1 MSEVVENRVVSM
13 RFDNAEFQAKSKE
26 TINSIKNL
34 ESNLKLDGATIG
46 LDKIKT
52 ALSNF
57 SLSKVV
63 DGAAEAGSGFTNM
76 SVVGISAISELT
88 RRVVDLGLSITQN
101 LGSKLFGPMM
111 EGFGEYQTQMGAVQ
125 TVLTNTAD
133 KGTTLKDVNKA
144 FSELNTYADKT
155 IYNFAEM
162 TRNIG
167 TFTAAGVDLDKAT
180 TSIKGIANLAAGS
193 GSSSQQ
199 ASVAMYQLSQAI
211 AAGTV
216 KLQDWNSVVNA
227 GMGGQLFQKE
237 LQKTAESYGVNVNK
251 LIKENGSFRESLQEG
266 WVTADIL
273 TETLS
278 RFADESTDIG
288 KRLTAAATEVKT
300 VGELFDSIGESIG
313 SGWASLWQIII
324 GDYDEAKIVLTDI
337 FNTFD
342 KVVGRM
348 FDGVITT
355 AESWKEL
362 GGRAKLIDTAR
373 VAFQK
378 LSAIAATVKKALDS
392 LIPPATGQ
400 TLFDLTNKIYD
411 FVNGVSTSRVTMI
424 QLSNILKGITS
435 IFLIFKQAVS
445 GIKSVFE
452 PLKTL
457 IDNAIMKLSE
467 VGYFLNALRESNIVL
482 RATNVIWAKLGGIMN
497 GIVKAFE
504 EVFPVVFHTVDATD
518 TLKNI
523 VIQLVAFVSRII
535 NVVQEPIVT
544 ISKGLFSIYH
554 IIFNIISSFVRA
566 MSQAAFL
573 ATIIKWV
580 GAIASKIASV
590 FINIDET
597 TSKSDTFF
605 KIFSKIVEFLNGAVA
620 LMETIFKGAVSS
632 IDSFFEAFKKSTGID
647 ITGIFNNVVNAL
659 SNLFSTIANGLLNF
673 DVGTAFD
680 SLINKIN
687 DFTKKVNAAM
697 SKYFP
702 SKKIAKETNKI
713 KDNAKQAEESVGPLE
728 KILDIYFNILSK
740 IKGAFSKIADGLRAL
755 GNIIGRIFKSITKNI
770 TAQNFES
777 VAKGGFFILLD
788 IILAKATF
796 FKKSFSKDIG
806 QLIGGDIFEKFKDAL
821 ETIGDIGESVTKVMD
836 QISNTLQTYQTKLKA
851 DALKSIAVSI
861 AILAA
866 SMLILSLID
875 AEKLTASAVAMTE
888 LFAELVGSLALLVKA
903 TKATQTADIPTICL
917 GMIELSAA
925 VFIMALALKMI
936 SKLDPDGVKN
946 GVIAIETLMLGM
958 VLSMK
963 NLSSIQGG
971 IKSST
976 SGLIKLS
983 ASVLI
988 LAIAMKMLSSIDSES
1003 LNASLFATEALLG
1016 GLVLSA
1022 KVLSSL
1028 SGGMK
1033 RATSGMMK
1041 LAVSVVI
1048 LAIAMKTVAKIDP
1061 EALGSSFLV
1070 ITGLLAGLVIAAKL
1084 LASDTKKFSSAT
1096 AGLILMAV
1104 SVNILAGALKKVASL
1119 PSDGVLNAALALSAM
1134 TLVVAYAMKIL
1145 SDMGGKATS
1154 IVAAGVAMAAVINSL
1169 KAIASSIEVL
1179 AKLPTK
1185 AIGISVAA
1193 LVIVLYMMLTL
1204 LKNIGKNVN
1213 VAASASIIVF
1223 GMSLENIASAIEIL
1237 SKLPTKKLAVAT
1249 AAVVILIS
1257 VLSEAMGKIQKM
1269 ATSAFD
1275 AAVISAA
1282 FLLYG
1287 EALKSIASSIEM
1299 IAQLDVSSIAVAT
1312 IALVAIIGVLGL
1324 FTKSVNPGQML
1335 SIAPA
1340 LLTMSIALIAMSTAL
1355 FIISNIGIMG
1365 AVIGIAAIIGLFGAL
1380 AIGMRL
1386 IKPVIGTMYS
1396 FSGALIAMGIG
1407 LTLIST
1413 AIMIFVVA
1421 FTMLAT
1427 AVSTVGVVAAENM
1440 KNLILS
1446 VLTIA
1451 EEVIMAKLSTWAVMV
1466 PLIIETLFTIF
1477 SQSVEKIIEPLLN
1490 MLLNILQ
1497 ALGKYIPQIVDALLD
1512 LLIAIFEVLIT
1523 DEKTKTLIEDIT
1535 VFLMQTLEGLLE
1547 GLTEEIPTLVHDLF
1561 EFIATFL
1568 ESLHEELST
1577 NGQRIAKA
1585 IADIIGDLIDMA
1597 ITAIGELFTRL
1608 TQTGYNIGK
1617 KIGEGVSNAGKW
1629 LKEKV
1634 VEPIKNGYEAI
1645 KKKFTD
1651 FLDAGKKII
1660 NNIVD
1665 GIKKVGGNIIN
1676 KVKEYINKAI
1686 DWIKGLPEQLK
1697 QSGINF
1703 IQGFIDGITSIGDSV
1718 KKKIEEIGGNIV
1730 DWFNHVI
1737 GNGSPSKKAKKSAK
1751 FYFQG
1756 FINGSKEMINDVT
1769 SAVSNVGDAVNK
1781 TLSAVGTTEL
1791 PTITPSI
1798 VPVIDA
1804 NKALIDSK
1812 YLDTISQNLDLAFNG
1827 LTFAPPILEFE
1838 SDSTKILNVNNQ
1850 DVVNAILDMQTRL
1863 DNLTTA
1869 LMETNIYMDK
1879 DALVGQIA
1887 APLNRTFGNMV
1898 GSRKRGKL

>member
-13 RFDNAEFQAKSKE
+13 QFNNAEFQAKSKE
-26 TINSIKNL
+26 TINSLKNL
-34 ESNLKLDGATIG
+34 ESNLKLDGATSG

-155 IYNFAEM
+155 IYNFSEM

-193 GSSSQQ
+193 GSTSQQ

-266 WVTADIL
+266 WITADIL

-300 VGELFDSIGESIG
+300 VGELFDSMGESIG
-313 SGWASLWQIII
+313 SGWSRLWQIII

-342 KVVGRM
+342 KVVGGM

-392 LIPPATGQ
+392 LIPPVTGQ

-411 FVNGVSTSRVTMI
+411 FVNGISTSRVTMI
-424 QLSNILKGITS
+424 QLSNIVKGITS
-435 IFLIFKQAVS
+435 IFLIFKQAVT

-452 PLKTL
+452 PLKPL
-457 IDNAIMKLSE
+457 IDDAIMKLSE
-467 VGYFLNALRESNIVL
+467 VGYFLNAFRESNIVL
-482 RATNVIWAKLGGIMN
+482 RAANVIWAKLGGIMN

-535 NVVQEPIVT
+535 NVVQKPIVT
-544 ISKGLFSIYH
+544 IAKGLFSIYH
-554 IIFNIISSFVRA
+554 IIFNIVSSFVRA
-566 MSQAAFL
+566 MSQATFL
-573 ATIIKWV
+573 ATIIKWL
-580 GAIASKIASV
+580 GTIASKIASV

-647 ITGIFNNVVNAL
+647 IPGIFNNVVNAL

-673 DVGTAFD
+673 DAGTAFD

-702 SKKIAKETNKI
+702 SKKIAKETNNI

-836 QISNTLQTYQTKLKA
+836 QISNTLQAYQTKLKA

-888 LFAELVGSLALLVKA
+888 LFAELVGSMALLVKA
-903 TKATQTADIPTICL
+903 TKSTQAADIPMICL

-946 GVIAIETLMLGM
+946 GVVAIEALMLGM

-983 ASVLI
+983 ASILI
-988 LAIAMKMLSSIDSES
+988 LAIAMKMLSSIKSES
-1003 LNASLFATEALLG
+1003 LNASLFATEALLS

-1033 RATSGMMK
+1033 QATSGMMK

-1154 IVAAGVAMAAVINSL
+1154 TVAAGIAMAAVIGSL
-1169 KAIASSIEVL
+1169 KEIASSIEVL

-1193 LVIVLYMMLTL
+1193 LVIVVYTMLTL
-1204 LKNIGKNVN
+1204 LKNIGNNVN
-1213 VAASASIIVF
+1213 DAASASILVF
-1223 GMSLENIASAIEIL
+1223 GMSLKNIASAIE
-1237 SKLPTKKLAVAT
+1237 
-1249 AAVVILIS
+1249 
-1257 VLSEAMGKIQKM
+1257 
-1269 ATSAFD
+1269 
-1275 AAVISAA
+1275 
-1282 FLLYG
+1282 
-1287 EALKSIASSIEM
+1287 M
-1299 IAQLDVSSIAVAT
+1299 IAQFDVSSIAVAT
-1312 IALVAIIGVLGL
+1312 LALVAIIGVLGL

-1335 SIAPA
+1335 LIAPA
-1340 LLTMSIALIAMSTAL
+1340 LLAMSIALIAMSTAL

-1396 FSGALIAMGIG
+1396 LSGALITMGIG

-1421 FTMLAT
+1421 FAMLAT
-1427 AVSTVGVVAAENM
+1427 AVSTVGVVYAENM

-1446 VLTIA
+1446 FLTIA
-1451 EEVIMAKLSTWAVMV
+1451 EEVIMAKLSTWSVMV

-1497 ALGKYIPQIVDALLD
+1497 ALGEYIPQIVEALLD
-1512 LLIAIFEVLIT
+1512 LLIAIFEVLIE

-1568 ESLHEELST
+1568 ESLHTELST
-1577 NGQRIAKA
+1577 NGDRIARA
-1585 IADIIGDLIDMA
+1585 IADIIADLLEMV
-1597 ITAIGELFTRL
+1597 ITAIEELFTRL
-1608 TQTGYNIGK
+1608 TQIGYDIGQ
-1617 KIGEGVSNAGKW
+1617 KIGDGLSDAGEW

-1634 VEPIKNGYEAI
+1634 VEPIKNGYEEI
-1645 KKKFTD
+1645 KKKFAD

-1665 GIKKVGGNIIN
+1665 GIKKVGGTIIS

-1686 DWIKGLPEQLK
+1686 DWIKGLPEDMK
-1697 QSGINF
+1697 QAGINF
-1703 IQGFIDGITSIGDSV
+1703 IQGFINGITGFASGIKEKIESIGND
-1718 KKKIEEIGGNIV
+1718 IV
-1730 DWFNHVI
+1730 NWWNKAI
-1737 GNGSPSKKAKKSAK
+1737 GNASPSKKAKKSAK

-1781 TLSAVGTTEL
+1781 TLNAIGTTEL

-1804 NKALIDSK
+1804 NKAMIDSK

-1863 DNLTTA
+1863 DNLTNV

-1879 DALVGQIA
+1879 DVLVGQIA
-1887 APLNRTFGNMV
+1887 APLNRTFGNMI
-1898 GSRKRGKL
+1898 GARKRGKL